1 MYMFLGMLKIIWNSP
16 ADRSW
21 SETILH
27 KLHFFYCKL
36 LIFKKKIQFK
46 ELENQGIPIN
56 LYKKPKVCVIYSK
69 N

>member
-36 LIFKKKIQFK
+36 LILKKIQFK
-46 ELENQGIPIN
+46 ERIPID

>member
-27 KLHFFYCKL
+27 ELNRYTFFL
-36 LIFKKKIQFK
+36 L
-46 ELENQGIPIN
+46 
-56 LYKKPKVCVIYSK
+56 
-69 N
+69 

>member
-27 KLHFFYCKL
+27 ELHFFYCKL
-36 LIFKKKIQFK
+36 LIFKKKYNLKNWKTK
-46 ELENQGIPIN
+46 ESQ
-56 LYKKPKVCVIYSK
+56 
-69 N
+69 